1 MLSSNKYDITT
12 GQKNMLTENHFAYIT
27 LLYSNAQRTQIRSQ
41 QLSSRYLLYAP
52 GAQSTSLINCGL
64 SKHSTPFPGIKNQK
78 MQWIL
83 RTKQHPT
90 RSQRRAFVLDALHDH
105 GAQHLLREFLLWI
118 PHIPEYVWPWFMRAW
133 FASSAPARSQSWLR
147 CHCALEAGRLLRS

>member
-1 MLSSNKYDITT
+1 LLIKKCIFISKKMHMLSSNKYDITT

-78 MQWIL
+78 MQ
-83 RTKQHPT
+83 
-90 RSQRRAFVLDALHDH
+90 
-105 GAQHLLREFLLWI
+105 
-118 PHIPEYVWPWFMRAW
+118 
-133 FASSAPARSQSWLR
+133 
-147 CHCALEAGRLLRS
+147 